1 MLGRQAPAIRFLVAF
16 VQVMLASMFRF
27 LFKLIFRAISL
38 VLLIAVAYV
47 IYHLYES
54 GQLPYIQRAVEDTAV
69 TGSVKAAFAVHRDLS
84 DRPIE
89 IETAAGVVTL
99 SGTVASDEERD
110 SAEELA
116 TNVEGVVSVENRLGV
131 DAAVADI
138 VARPSTRSLGQRLD
152 DAALL
157 TKIRTAL
164 HLDRE
169 ARKID
174 VHIQV
179 SGGRVVLSGEVPSEE
194 LAERIRTRVASVGG
208 VESLDDELELPPE
221 P

>member
-1 MLGRQAPAIRFLVAF
+1 
-16 VQVMLASMFRF
+16 MFRF
-27 LFKLIFRAISL
+27 LFRLAFRVVSL
-38 VLLIAVAYV
+38 VLLLGIAFVA
-47 IYHLYES
+47 YHLYTS

-84 DRPIE
+84 KRPIE
-89 IETAAGVVTL
+89 IETDRRVVRL
-99 SGTVASDEERD
+99 SGEVASEQERE

-116 TNVEGVVSVENRLGV
+116 ANVEGVEGVENRLAV
-131 DAAVADI
+131 DAALGEIEADSS
-138 VARPSTRSLGQRLD
+138 PKSFGQRLD

-174 VHIQV
+174 VDIQV
-179 SGGRVVLSGEVPSEE
+179 SAGRVVLRGEVPTEE
-194 LAERIRTRVASVGG
+194 LADRIRTRVASVGG
-208 VESLDDELELPPE
+208 VESLDDELELEGRP
-221 P
+221 

>member
-1 MLGRQAPAIRFLVAF
+1 
-16 VQVMLASMFRF
+16 MFRF
-27 LFKLIFRAISL
+27 LFRLAFRVVSL
-38 VLLIAVAYV
+38 VLLLGIAYV
-47 IYHLYES
+47 VYHLYTS

-84 DRPIE
+84 HRPIE
-89 IETAAGVVTL
+89 IETDSGVVLL
-99 SGTVASDEERD
+99 SGEVASTEEREN
-110 SAEELA
+110 AEELA
-116 TNVEGVVSVENRLGV
+116 ANVEGVEGVENRLAV
-131 DAAVADI
+131 DAALGEIEADSS
-138 VARPSTRSLGQRLD
+138 PKSFGQRLD

-174 VHIQV
+174 VEIQV
-179 SGGRVVLSGEVPSEE
+179 SAGRVVLRGEVPTEE

-208 VESLDDELELPPE
+208 VESLDDKLELEGRP
-221 P
+221 

>member
-1 MLGRQAPAIRFLVAF
+1 
-16 VQVMLASMFRF
+16 MFRF
-27 LFKLIFRAISL
+27 LFRLAFRVVSL
-38 VLLIAVAYV
+38 VLLLGIAFVA
-47 IYHLYES
+47 YHLYTS

-84 DRPIE
+84 RRPIE
-89 IETAAGVVTL
+89 IETDRRVVRL
-99 SGTVASDEERD
+99 SGEVASEQERE

-116 TNVEGVVSVENRLGV
+116 ANVEGVEGVENRLAV
-131 DAAVADI
+131 DAALGEIEADSS
-138 VARPSTRSLGQRLD
+138 PKSLGQRLD

-174 VHIQV
+174 VDIQV
-179 SGGRVVLSGEVPSEE
+179 SAGRVVLRGEVPTKE
-194 LAERIRTRVASVGG
+194 LADRIRTRVASVGG
-208 VESLDDELELPPE
+208 VESLDDELELEGRP
-221 P
+221 

>member
-1 MLGRQAPAIRFLVAF
+1 
-16 VQVMLASMFRF
+16 MFRF
-27 LFKLIFRAISL
+27 LFKLAFRLVSL
-38 VLLIAVAYV
+38 VLLLGIALLV
-47 IYHLYES
+47 YHLYTS

-84 DRPIE
+84 QRPID
-89 IETAAGVVTL
+89 IETDEGVVLL
-99 SGTVASDEERD
+99 SGEVASKDERD

-116 TNVEGVVSVENRLGV
+116 ANVEGVGSVENRLRV
-131 DAAVADI
+131 DATLGAVETDSS
-138 VARPSTRSLGQRLD
+138 PKSFGQRLD

-174 VHIQV
+174 VDIQV
-179 SGGRVVLSGEVPSEE
+179 SAGRVVLRGEVPTKE
-194 LAERIRTRVASVGG
+194 LADRIRTRVASVAG
-208 VESLDDELELPPE
+208 VESLDDELELEARP
-221 P
+221 

>member
-1 MLGRQAPAIRFLVAF
+1 
-16 VQVMLASMFRF
+16 MFRF
-27 LFKLIFRAISL
+27 LFKLAFRVVSL
-38 VLLIAVAYV
+38 VLLLGIAFVV
-47 IYHLYES
+47 YHLYTS

-84 DRPIE
+84 QRPID
-89 IETAAGVVTL
+89 IETDGRVVTL
-99 SGTVASDEERD
+99 SGKVASKQERE

-116 TNVEGVVSVENRLGV
+116 ANVEGVEGVENRLAV
-131 DAAVADI
+131 DPTLGEVEDDLF
-138 VARPSTRSLGQRLD
+138 PKSLGQRLD

-174 VHIQV
+174 VDIQV
-179 SGGRVVLSGEVPSEE
+179 SAGRVVLRGEVPTQE
-194 LAERIRTRVASVGG
+194 LADRIRTRVASVGG
-208 VESLDDELELPPE
+208 VRSLDDELELEARP
-221 P
+221 

>member
-1 MLGRQAPAIRFLVAF
+1 
-16 VQVMLASMFRF
+16 MFRF
-27 LFKLIFRAISL
+27 LFRLASRVVSL
-38 VLLIAVAYV
+38 VLLLGIAFVA
-47 IYHLYES
+47 YHLYTS

-84 DRPIE
+84 KRPIE
-89 IETAAGVVTL
+89 IETDRRVVRL
-99 SGTVASDEERD
+99 SGEVASEQERE

-116 TNVEGVVSVENRLGV
+116 ANVDGVEGVENRLAV
-131 DAAVADI
+131 DAALGEIEADSS
-138 VARPSTRSLGQRLD
+138 PMSLGQRLD

-174 VHIQV
+174 VDIQV
-179 SGGRVVLSGEVPSEE
+179 SAGRVVLRGEVPTEE
-194 LAERIRTRVASVGG
+194 LADRIRTRVASVAG
-208 VESLDDELELPPE
+208 VESLDDELELEGRP
-221 P
+221 